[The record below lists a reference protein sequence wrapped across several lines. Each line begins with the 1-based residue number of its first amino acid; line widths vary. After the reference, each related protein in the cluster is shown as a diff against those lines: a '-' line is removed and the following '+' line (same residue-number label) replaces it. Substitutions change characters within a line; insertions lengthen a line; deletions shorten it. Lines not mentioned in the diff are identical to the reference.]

1 MPSAFDYISNSPCPG
16 ENSQSTT
23 TCTLS
28 EIIVGI
34 YLEPSWKSEHLITPW
49 SRKPAVSLPDTGLSF
64 LPINITSN
72 RTFLVIPWRVSSPY
86 ISPLSVPS
94 IFIPVL
100 LNTIMGNLSTSK
112 KSDERRCLFLASTPV
127 LTLAVR
133 TSTRISV
140 FVQSPFSC
148 LTVMS
153 KSEKYP
159 LTKESP
165 ACFTSKPIRVC
176 SGSSVHMTVCALIL
190 AAVINN
196 RNNKIF
202 FINWIFQESGCYSFI
217 QRVTSVF
224 ILL

>member
-1 MPSAFDYISNSPCPG
+1 MEQKKIEHITLNLIVFGTIVIIGVLARQTVLHYGWDEFSSNLILVVCS
-16 ENSQSTT
+16 
-23 TCTLS
+23 
-28 EIIVGI
+28 IIMGAI
-34 YLEPSWKSEHLITPW
+34 YLNLQM
-49 SRKPAVSLPDTGLSF
+49 VFGQLLS
-64 LPINITSN
+64 P
-72 RTFLVIPWRVSSPY
+72 
-86 ISPLSVPS
+86 
-94 IFIPVL
+94 
-100 LNTIMGNLSTSK
+100 TIEKCFM
-112 KSDERRCLFLASTPV
+112 RFPV

-140 FVQSPFSC
+140 FVQSPFFC

-159 LTKESP
+159 LTKENP

-202 FINWIFQESGCYSFI
+202 FINWIFQEGGCYSFI
-217 QRVTSVF
+217 QRITSVF